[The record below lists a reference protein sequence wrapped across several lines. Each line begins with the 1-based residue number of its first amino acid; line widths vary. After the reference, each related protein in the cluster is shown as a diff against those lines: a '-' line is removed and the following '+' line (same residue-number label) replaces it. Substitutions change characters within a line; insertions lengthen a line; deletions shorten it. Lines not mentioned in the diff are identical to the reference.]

1 MRAALDSWLDSV
13 VDWSD
18 ISETAMTEEFYPT
31 GKRPQTPAPTVSI
44 ADGKLIAEGAIDGSS
59 LGYRVDGN
67 HWFLYSGPTDVST
80 SDTVEVK
87 AVRYGWTESDVIA
100 LERR

>member
-44 ADGKLIAEGAIDGSS
+44 KNGKLIIEEAVAGSS
-59 LGYRVDGN
+59 LGYRLNEN
-67 HWFLYSGPTDVST
+67 HWSLYSGPTDVSKA
-80 SDTVEVK
+80 DTVEVK
-87 AVRYGWTESDVIA
+87 AVRYGWKESEVIE
-100 LERR
+100 LEPR